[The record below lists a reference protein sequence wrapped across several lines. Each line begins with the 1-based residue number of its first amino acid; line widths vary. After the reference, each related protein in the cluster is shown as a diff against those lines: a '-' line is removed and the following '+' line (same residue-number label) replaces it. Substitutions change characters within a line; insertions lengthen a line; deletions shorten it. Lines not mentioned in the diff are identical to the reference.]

1 MGELTGLPA
10 VALAEIVARGDASA
24 VEVVAAHLDR
34 IAAVDGAI
42 NAVVALDADGAL
54 AAARA
59 ADDAVARGEPRGPL
73 HGVPFTVKDNLCA
86 AGLPMTIGDPARA
99 GVVAERDATVVARMK
114 RAGAILLGKTNC
126 PPYGGGTETDNPV
139 HGRTN
144 NPYDVDRTPGGS
156 SGGEAAALAAGASA
170 CGLGTDS
177 GASVR
182 LPAHF
187 CGLAAL
193 KPTGG
198 RVPVTGVIDD
208 EGQIG
213 ALSDPRTQV
222 GPIARVV
229 ADVALMLRLVAGPD
243 GSDGGVAPVALG
255 DPETVDVGALHVAVQ
270 VGNGLA
276 TPTAETVAA
285 VHAAAAALGAAGAR
299 VEEASLPAGGHELTL
314 EVWRSYGDEMRA
326 GDLYRVLRRWD
337 AYRAEMLAFA
347 DRYDVL
353 VCPVF
358 PGPARPHGAMNV
370 PGEIEPTSF
379 TTPASLAGWPAATVR
394 AGTSPEGLPVGVQ
407 LVARPWRDDV
417 ALAAAMAV
425 ERALG
430 GYRPPGAAATAQG
443 TAAAAQERAVSP

>member
-1 MGELTGLPA
+1 MGDLTGLPA
-10 VALAEIVARGDASA
+10 VALAALVARREASA
-24 VEVVAAHLDR
+24 ADVVAAHLER
-34 IAAVDGAI
+34 IAAIDGALG
-42 NAVVALDADGAL
+42 AVVALDADGDL

-59 ADDAVARGEPRGPL
+59 ADAAFARGEPRGPL

-86 AGLPMTIGDPARA
+86 AGLPMTIGDPARV
-99 GVVAERDATVVARMK
+99 GVVADRDATAVVRLK
-114 RAGAILLGKTNC
+114 GAGAILLGKTNC

-139 HGRTN
+139 HGRTS
-144 NPYDVDRTPGGS
+144 NPYDLARTPGGS
-156 SGGEAAALAAGASA
+156 SGGEAAIVAAGGSA

-193 KPTGG
+193 KPTAG

-208 EGQIG
+208 EGPIG

-222 GPIARVV
+222 GPLARAV
-229 ADVALMLRLVAGPD
+229 ADVALLLRLVAGPD
-243 GSDGGVAPVALG
+243 GSDGGVAPVPLG
-255 DPETVDVGALHVAVQ
+255 DPAAVDAGALHVAVQ
-270 VGNGLA
+270 VQNGLA

-285 VHAAAAALGAAGAR
+285 VRAAAGALR
-299 VEEASLPAGGHELTL
+299 EAGAAVEDATLPAGGHELTL
-314 EVWRSYGDEMRA
+314 EVWRSYGDDMRA
-326 GDLYRVLRRWD
+326 ADLYRVLRRWD

-347 DRYDVL
+347 DRYDLL
-353 VCPVF
+353 VYPVF
-358 PGPARPHGAMNV
+358 PGPARPHGEMNV

-394 AGTSPEGLPVGVQ
+394 AGTSPEGLPIGVQ

-417 ALAAAMAV
+417 AMAAALAI

-430 GYRPPGAAATAQG
+430 GYRPPGAAAAPW
-443 TAAAAQERAVSP
+443 TAATDRERIVSP

>member
-1 MGELTGLPA
+1 MAELTGLPA
-10 VALAEIVARGDASA
+10 VAIAALVARREASA
-24 VEVVAAHLDR
+24 AEVVAAHLER

-54 AAARA
+54 ATARVADAAM
-59 ADDAVARGEPRGPL
+59 ARGDPPGPL
-73 HGVPFTVKDNLCA
+73 LGVPFTVKDNLGA
-86 AGLPMTIGDPARA
+86 AGLAMVIGDPARV
-99 GVVAERDATVVARMK
+99 GVIADRAATAVARLK
-114 RAGAILLGKTNC
+114 AAGGILLGKTNC

-144 NPYDVDRTPGGS
+144 NPYDLARTPGGS
-156 SGGEAAALAAGASA
+156 SGGEAAVAAAGGSA

-193 KPTGG
+193 KPTAG

-208 EGQIG
+208 EGPIG

-222 GPIARVV
+222 GPVARAV
-229 ADVALMLRLVAGPD
+229 ADVAVLLRIVAGPD
-243 GSDGGVAPVALG
+243 GSDGGVAPVPLG
-255 DPETVDVGALHVAVQ
+255 DPAAIDPGALHVAVQ
-270 VGNGLA
+270 VENGLA

-285 VHAAAAALGAAGAR
+285 VRAAAAALREPGAAA
-299 VEEASLPAGGHELTL
+299 EDAALPAGGHELTL
-314 EVWRSYGDEMRA
+314 DVWRSYGDEMRA
-326 GDLYRVLRRWD
+326 ADLYRVLRRWD

-347 DRYDVL
+347 DRFDLL

-358 PGPARPHGAMNV
+358 PGPARRHGEMTV

-394 AGTSPEGLPVGVQ
+394 AETSPEGLPIGVQ

-417 ALAAAMAV
+417 ALAAALAV

-430 GYRPPGAAATAQG
+430 GYRPPGAATAPDSAATEP
-443 TAAAAQERAVSP
+443 ERIVSP